1 MVKSSSAVKRKA
13 SKAVAINK
21 AAGGREEV
29 GDVPPSAASSKSAT
43 SAQLLSYLNTF
54 NSDRGAWKYSKKL
67 QVFGLTYAFDAKIID
82 KPTFRALLPYLAS
95 VQGGARDRLVAS
107 VEAIIAGDDEEEGG
121 EAPDSSALAKRE
133 AVLKRA
139 VLIKRQLEMEAS

>member
-1 MVKSSSAVKRKA
+1 MVKSSSAAKRKA

-21 AAGGREEV
+21 AAGPEEE
-29 GDVPPSAASSKSAT
+29 GDVPPTAASSKSAT

-67 QVFGLTYAFDAKIID
+67 QVFGLTHAFDAKIID

-121 EAPDSSALAKRE
+121 EAPDSLALAKRE